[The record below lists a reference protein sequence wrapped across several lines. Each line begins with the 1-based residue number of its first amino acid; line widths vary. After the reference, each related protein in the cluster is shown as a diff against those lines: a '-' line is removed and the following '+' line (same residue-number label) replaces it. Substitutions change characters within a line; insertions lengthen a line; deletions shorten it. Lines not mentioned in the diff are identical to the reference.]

1 MERFAEKYF
10 DSIFAFGFG
19 YMLLNLT
26 EIPTWA
32 VWIIGLIVVSFSLF
46 SLLQFGNQVKF
57 WGTVQ
62 RDPALFGPDGRH
74 HDAGTQMFDSA
85 SRLVGHYQGHMV
97 FWTSLVSSVVLLAG
111 LLQHQMYIPLALEFT
126 ASVMGFSF
134 IKAFLKN
141 YHTYYGI
148 LNGTVENV

>member
-1 MERFAEKYF
+1 MENFAEKYF

-19 YMLLNLT
+19 YMLLNLA
-26 EIPTWA
+26 EVPTWA
-32 VWIIGLIVVSFSLF
+32 AWVIGLIVVSFSLF
-46 SLLQFGNQVKF
+46 SLLQFGNQAKF
-57 WGTVQ
+57 WGHVQ
-62 RDPALFGPDGRH
+62 KDPASFGPDGRNH
-74 HDAGTQMFDSA
+74 EAGTVMFDSA
-85 SRLVGHYQGHMV
+85 ARLVGHYNGKLV
-97 FWTSLVSSVVLLAG
+97 FWTSFCSSVILLGG
-111 LLQHQMYIPLALEFT
+111 LMKHQLYVPFALEFT